1 MKKKALMFGALL
13 MFGMTQGF
21 FAQELEAVEQPEAV
35 DEEVVKP
42 VADARIKAALDRQQ
56 IDYEIDEDGDFRV
69 IFTTDDDGDRT
80 QLVFVNSN
88 VEKYG
93 EKLEIREI
101 WSLGY
106 RNDGSVPPALVK
118 KAAKM
123 SRDYVVGAW
132 EVIGDNR
139 LALVAK
145 VPANLDDDTLLG
157 TIGSIG
163 RKADAFEKDTLGTDD
178 L

>member
-1 MKKKALMFGALL
+1 MKKFALMFGVLL
-13 MFGMTQGF
+13 TFGFVQSI
-21 FAQELEAVEQPEAV
+21 FAQDAELVVE
-35 DEEVVKP
+35 EEVKP
-42 VADARIKAALDRQQ
+42 VADVRISAALDRQEVK
-56 IDYEIDEDGDFRV
+56 YEIDEDGDFRI
-69 IFTTDDDGDRT
+69 IFPTDDDGDRT

-93 EKLEIREI
+93 DKLEIREI

-106 RNDGSVPPALVK
+106 KNDGSVPPALVK

-123 SRDYVVGAW
+123 SRDYIVGAW

-145 VPANLDDDTLLG
+145 VPANLDDDALVG

-163 RKADAFEKDTLGTDD
+163 KKADAFEKDTQGTDD

>member
-1 MKKKALMFGALL
+1 MKKVALLFGVLL
-13 MFGMTQGF
+13 MFGSVQGL
-21 FAQELEAVEQPEAV
+21 FAQEAELVV
-35 DEEVVKP
+35 EEVVKP
-42 VADARIKAALDRQQ
+42 VADARIKAALDRQD
-56 IDYEIDEDGDFRV
+56 IKYEIDDDGDFRI
-69 IFTTDDDGDRT
+69 IFPTDDDGDRT

-93 EKLEIREI
+93 DKLEIREI

-106 RNDGSVPPALVK
+106 KNDGSVPPALVK

-123 SRDYVVGAW
+123 SRDYIVGAW
-132 EVIGDNR
+132 EVVGDNR
-139 LALVAK
+139 LAIVAK

-157 TIGSIG
+157 TIGSVG

>member
-1 MKKKALMFGALL
+1 MKKVALMFGALL

-21 FAQELEAVEQPEAV
+21 FAQELEAVE
-35 DEEVVKP
+35 EEVVKP
-42 VADARIKAALDRQQ
+42 VADARIKAALDRQK
-56 IDYEIDEDGDFRV
+56 IDYEIDDDGDFRV

-106 RNDGSVPPALVK
+106 KNDGAVPPALVK

-123 SRDYVVGAW
+123 SRDYIVGAW

-157 TIGSIG
+157 TIGSVG
-163 RKADAFEKDTLGTDD
+163 RKADAFEKDTQGTDD